1 MVDSGPRM
9 PIVFVIAEDW
19 KLRTGVRAEL
29 RERGIAA
36 LGMETADY
44 AGRAL
49 ASDEIPA
56 VVVLDANAKAATEP
70 AIQELIERVPT
81 ILVAS
86 RTEAAPQFRG
96 AKIFYRPVRISE
108 IVEAVMQFLGQRKT

>member
-1 MVDSGPRM
+1 M
-9 PIVFVIAEDW
+9 PIVFVIAEDR

-36 LGMETADY
+36 LGMETADD

-49 ASDEIPA
+49 ASNEIPA
-56 VVVLDANAKAATEP
+56 VVVLDTNAKAATEP
-70 AIQELIERVPT
+70 AIQKLIERVPA

-86 RTEAAPQFRG
+86 RTEALEPSQAT
-96 AKIFYRPVRISE
+96 KIFYRPVRVAE
-108 IVEAVMQFLGQRKT
+108 IVAAVVELLQGQRV